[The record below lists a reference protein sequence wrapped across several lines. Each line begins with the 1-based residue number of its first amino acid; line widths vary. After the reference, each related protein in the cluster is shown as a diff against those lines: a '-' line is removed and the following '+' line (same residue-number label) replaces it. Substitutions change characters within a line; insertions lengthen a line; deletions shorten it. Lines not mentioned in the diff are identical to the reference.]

1 MRNTLYYALFA
12 GTVAIMLFTSCSLLD
27 TEPEDFVQPGE
38 FYKTEKQLQSALLGV
53 YATLANNSVY
63 GVNMLGRVGLTA
75 DLGYERYSIDES
87 SVGYYNV
94 SSADAKILGY
104 WRDLYSGIGRANMLL
119 KYIGQ
124 PQMDET
130 IRTKIEA
137 QTRFLRAYYH
147 FMLVIRFMNIPLI
160 TEVPEDSNK
169 TSVQIPQSDPREV
182 YRWIIREMEWA
193 APLLPNASTLTGGG
207 ELSKSA
213 AYGLLAR
220 VALYMA
226 GNPLNEPGMYAKAK
240 EYAATVIGY
249 EFHELNPSYKDVFLK
264 LIQDEYDI
272 RESIFEVEFYG
283 NNQSTYTTTA
293 GQVGRINGIA
303 YSIDINN
310 WGRSLG
316 TIRASQY
323 FYQLFDKDD
332 LRRDW
337 TIASY
342 SYDGKTG
349 EKIDCANNYW
359 MRFCGK
365 FRREYELSNPKDSQ
379 YTPINFPVL
388 RYADVLLMYAEAVAA
403 DPDNDDS
410 QELADAYE
418 YLNRIRRRG
427 HGLDIHTPAPAVDL
441 EQAGK
446 SALLDEIKDER
457 ARELGFELL
466 RKDDLVRWGEL
477 YDRMQAIRSTIPA
490 HYTSSYYVAA
500 RLYYGNVSRRDIVWP
515 IPSYELGVNRRLV
528 QNEGF

>member
-1 MRNTLYYALFA
+1 
-12 GTVAIMLFTSCSLLD
+12 MLFTSCSLLD

-137 QTRFLRAYYH
+137 QARFLRAYYH
-147 FMLVIRFMNIPLI
+147 FMLVIRFKNIPLI

-193 APLLPNASTLTGGG
+193 APLLPDASTLTGGG

-388 RYADVLLMYAEAVAA
+388 RYADVLLMYAEAKAYLNEMDAA
-403 DPDNDDS
+403 VWNETIKPIRQRAGLSGTDFPSSGDYTQIVRDERRV
-410 QELADAYE
+410 ELALEGLRYFDLIRWINYKDSKSQGVIDL
-418 YLNRIRRRG
+418 LNG
-427 HGLDIHTPAPAVDL
+427 AVYGAKEL
-441 EQAGK
+441 NGGRQI
-446 SALLDEIKDER
+446 DEFK
-457 ARELGFELL
+457 FN
-466 RKDDLVRWGEL
+466 
-477 YDRMQAIRSTIPA
+477 
-490 HYTSSYYVAA
+490 SS
-500 RLYYGNVSRRDIVWP
+500 RDILWSLP
-515 IPSYELGVNRRLV
+515 LSETQLV
-528 QNEGF
+528 PTLLPNNSGY

>member
-1 MRNTLYYALFA
+1 
-12 GTVAIMLFTSCSLLD
+12 
-27 TEPEDFVQPGE
+27 
-38 FYKTEKQLQSALLGV
+38 
-53 YATLANNSVY
+53 
-63 GVNMLGRVGLTA
+63 
-75 DLGYERYSIDES
+75 
-87 SVGYYNV
+87 
-94 SSADAKILGY
+94 
-104 WRDLYSGIGRANMLL
+104 
-119 KYIGQ
+119 
-124 PQMDET
+124 
-130 IRTKIEA
+130 
-137 QTRFLRAYYH
+137 
-147 FMLVIRFMNIPLI
+147 
-160 TEVPEDSNK
+160 
-169 TSVQIPQSDPREV
+169 
-182 YRWIIREMEWA
+182 MEWA
-193 APLLPNASTLTGGG
+193 APLLPDASTLTGGG

-342 SYDGKTG
+342 YYDGETG

-477 YDRMQAIRSTIPA
+477 YDRMQAIRSTIPD

>member
-1 MRNTLYYALFA
+1 
-12 GTVAIMLFTSCSLLD
+12 MLFTSCSLLD

-147 FMLVIRFMNIPLI
+147 FMLVIRFKNIPLI

-193 APLLPNASTLTGGG
+193 APLLPDASTLTGGG

-342 SYDGKTG
+342 SYDGETG
-349 EKIDCANNYW
+349 EKIDCANN
-359 MRFCGK
+359 C
-365 FRREYELSNPKDSQ
+365 
-379 YTPINFPVL
+379 
-388 RYADVLLMYAEAVAA
+388 LL
-403 DPDNDDS
+403 
-410 QELADAYE
+410 
-418 YLNRIRRRG
+418 
-427 HGLDIHTPAPAVDL
+427 
-441 EQAGK
+441 
-446 SALLDEIKDER
+446 
-457 ARELGFELL
+457 
-466 RKDDLVRWGEL
+466 
-477 YDRMQAIRSTIPA
+477 
-490 HYTSSYYVAA
+490 YTSPSP
-500 RLYYGNVSRRDIVWP
+500 RD
-515 IPSYELGVNRRLV
+515 
-528 QNEGF
+528 

>member
-1 MRNTLYYALFA
+1 
-12 GTVAIMLFTSCSLLD
+12 MLFTSCSLLD

-193 APLLPNASTLTGGG
+193 APLLPDASTLTGGG

-249 EFHELNPSYKDVFLK
+249 EFHELNPSYKDIFLK

-310 WGRSLG
+310 W
-316 TIRASQY
+316 
-323 FYQLFDKDD
+323 
-332 LRRDW
+332 
-337 TIASY
+337 
-342 SYDGKTG
+342 
-349 EKIDCANNYW
+349 
-359 MRFCGK
+359 
-365 FRREYELSNPKDSQ
+365 
-379 YTPINFPVL
+379 
-388 RYADVLLMYAEAVAA
+388 
-403 DPDNDDS
+403 
-410 QELADAYE
+410 
-418 YLNRIRRRG
+418 
-427 HGLDIHTPAPAVDL
+427 
-441 EQAGK
+441 
-446 SALLDEIKDER
+446 
-457 ARELGFELL
+457 
-466 RKDDLVRWGEL
+466 
-477 YDRMQAIRSTIPA
+477 
-490 HYTSSYYVAA
+490 
-500 RLYYGNVSRRDIVWP
+500 
-515 IPSYELGVNRRLV
+515 
-528 QNEGF
+528 